1 MVNIANNSLYRCD
14 NVCPC
19 RLTGKISSTA
29 NAPEAVW
36 IANGS
41 NKNYGGDILSSDI
54 ACICMKT
61 C

>member
-1 MVNIANNSLYRCD
+1 ML
-14 NVCPC
+14 
-19 RLTGKISSTA
+19 LKL
-29 NAPEAVW
+29 VW